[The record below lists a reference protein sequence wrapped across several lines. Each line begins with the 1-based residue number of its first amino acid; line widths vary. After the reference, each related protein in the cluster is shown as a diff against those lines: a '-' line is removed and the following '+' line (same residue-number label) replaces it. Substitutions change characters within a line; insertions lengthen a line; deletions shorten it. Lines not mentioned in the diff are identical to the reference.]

1 MSQLFISNVLSFEA
15 NAKETT
21 YTVYVITSSGNV
33 EPAVFSSKSKAVDF
47 ARDFTDDDSQVF
59 IYKSKCI
66 KVLDSPLY
74 REYSSH
80 GLDILAD
87 AAAAAHSCE
96 DHGLI
101 DYQSNDD
108 EDYDPKKD
116 NTVIGDPSLDGL
128 SFETYGRGYLLT
140 PSEDCDFY
148 GEPYLLNGWW
158 NDSANGW
165 FFKNEFY
172 DELVENGAVYMD
184 TSGISHKTN
193 ITTSSPLR
201 KNQTVHGSSKNK
213 SKDDLSTVD
222 LSGFTITRYGK
233 GYIVT
238 GSKSNPHMKAKSPYL
253 VGKLGWWNDNANGWF
268 FQKGMLKDLR
278 RAGATMIK
286 TEQLISQDINLTGMT
301 IVDYGKGHVVTGPVS
316 HKLMRSKSPYLVG
329 KLGWWNKSANGWFFQ
344 SKYIADL
351 ERLGAVREGTI
362 VVDDSEGDYV
372 CDDSQFGVAPTFER
386 YGKGWMLYADSKYN
400 FNKLGKYFEGGF
412 WMPQQNGWFY
422 KNDAKISFLS
432 KY

>member
-1 MSQLFISNVLSFEA
+1 MSQLFLSTVLSFEA
-15 NAKETT
+15 NTKETT
-21 YTVYVITSSGNV
+21 YTVYVITSAGTV

-47 ARDFTDDDSQVF
+47 ARDFTDDDSQVY

-66 KVLDSPLY
+66 KVFDSPLY
-74 REYSSH
+74 QDYSSQ

-87 AAAAAHSCE
+87 AAAAHSCE
-96 DHGLI
+96 DHGLV

-108 EDYDPKKD
+108 DDYDPD
-116 NTVIGDPSLDGL
+116 MDAEMSDQSLDGL
-128 SFETYGRGYLLT
+128 RFETYGRGYLLT

-165 FFKNEFY
+165 FFKKEFY
-172 DELVENGAVYMD
+172 DELVENGAVFMD
-184 TSGISHKTN
+184 TSETSHVSSNVTN
-193 ITTSSPLR
+193 PSPLR
-201 KNQTVHGSSKNK
+201 KSQTIRVSSKK
-213 SKDDLSTVD
+213 SHGNLSNVD

-238 GSKSNPHMKAKSPYL
+238 GPKNHSQMKAKSPYL
-253 VGKLGWWNDNANGWF
+253 VGKLGWWNNNATGWF
-268 FQKGMLKDLR
+268 FQQGMLKDLR
-278 RAGATMIK
+278 RAGATMMK
-286 TEQLISQDINLTGMT
+286 TEQLISEDINLTGMT
-301 IVDYGKGHVVTGPVS
+301 IVDYGKGHVVTGPAS
-316 HKLMRSKSPYLVG
+316 HKLMRSKRPYLVG

-344 SKYIADL
+344 TKYLADL

-362 VVDDSEGDYV
+362 VVDDSEDDYV
-372 CDDSQFGVAPTFER
+372 CDDSQFDESPTFER
-386 YGKGWMLYADSKYN
+386 YGKGWILYADSKYN
-400 FNKLGKYFEGGF
+400 YKQLGKYFEGGF
-412 WMPQQNGWFY
+412 WMPKQNGWFY